1 MRVVLRLLPFVTK
14 YWKGLL
20 LALFCLI
27 TSTVASLVVPS
38 LLRTGIDSVLSSGS
52 QTTIII
58 LAIAIVASSAIRGF
72 ADYGNQY
79 LAQVVSQQASYEM
92 RNKIYDHIQKLSF
105 AYHDRSQTGQLVSRG
120 TVDVEAVRM
129 FLSMGLL
136 SVIQTVLLIAG
147 ITGLLIYYDWRLA
160 LITLAFVPP
169 ILWLTIFVSGRLRP
183 VWLKV
188 QQLMASMN
196 ITLQESLIGIRVIKA
211 FSRQDEENR
220 KFSVDAKRLY
230 DAQMHA
236 ARLTAINMPL
246 MVFFMTL
253 PAAVVLWYGG
263 RQYIAGTL
271 TIGDITAFV
280 LYLGMLAMPIR
291 RLGFVTNMY
300 SRTVSAGQ
308 RILEILDTESEVKE
322 KPGAIELGRL
332 NGAVTFENVS
342 FRYNPMAAAL
352 NNITFSV
359 QPGETVALLGGSGS
373 GKSTLIHLISR
384 FYDVTSGRVLV
395 DGIDVRDVTLSSLRK
410 NVGVAQQDVFLFSNT
425 IKDNICYGVPD
436 ATMEQVIQATKTAQI
451 HDFIQQLPEGY
462 DTWVGERGLTLSGGE
477 KQRIVIARALLM
489 DPSILILD
497 DSTSS
502 VDAETERLIRQ
513 ALNSLIKGRTTFVI
527 THRLPIIRNADLI
540 LMLKDGQII
549 EMGKHDDL
557 MSREG
562 LYHQTY
568 MAQLAATQEIEGTLV
583 ED

>member
-300 SRTVSAGQ
+300 SRTISAGQ

>member
-1 MRVVLRLLPFVTK
+1 MRVVLRLIPFVGK
-14 YWKGLL
+14 YWKGLA
-20 LALFCLI
+20 LAFICLSI
-27 TSTVASLVVPS
+27 STAASLIVPRMLMS
-38 LLRTGIDSVLSSGS
+38 GIDAALGSGS
-52 QTTIII
+52 QTTV
-58 LAIAIVASSAIRGF
+58 LIAAVVIVGASAVRGF
-72 ADYGNQY
+72 SDYGNQY
-79 LAQVVSQQASYEM
+79 MTQVVSQQGSYEI
-92 RNKIYDHIQKLSF
+92 RNKLYDHIQKLSF

-120 TVDVEAVRM
+120 TVDVEAVRQ

-136 SVIQTVLLIAG
+136 GMIQTVLLMVGIAG
-147 ITGLLIYYDWRLA
+147 VLIYTDWELA
-160 LITLAFVPP
+160 LITLAFIPP
-169 ILWLTIFVSGRLRP
+169 IIWITIYVSRRLRP

-188 QQLMASMN
+188 QQLLASMN
-196 ITLQESLIGIRVIKA
+196 TTLQESLIGIRVVKA

-220 KFSVDAKRLY
+220 KFSGDAVRLY
-230 DAQMHA
+230 DAQMDA

-246 MVFFMTL
+246 MIFLMTL
-253 PAAVVLWYGG
+253 PVAVVLWYGG
-263 RQYIAGTL
+263 RQHAAGTL
-271 TIGDITAFV
+271 TIGGITLFV
-280 LYLGMLAMPIR
+280 LYMGMLTNPIR
-291 RLGFVTNMY
+291 RLGLLTNLY

-322 KPGAIELGRL
+322 KPDAMDLGRL
-332 NGAVTFENVS
+332 KGAVAFENVS
-342 FRYNPMAAAL
+342 FRYNPIVAAL

-359 QPGETVALLGGSGS
+359 SPGETVALLGGSGS

-384 FYDVTSGRVLV
+384 FYDVTSGQILV

-410 NVGVAQQDVFLFSNT
+410 NVGLAQQDVFLFSNT
-425 IKDNICYGVPD
+425 VKGNICYGVPD
-436 ATMEQVIQATKTAQI
+436 ATMEQVIEAAKTAQI
-451 HDFIQQLPEGY
+451 HDFIQSLPDGY
-462 DTWVGERGLTLSGGE
+462 DTWVGERGLNLSGGE

-489 DPSILILD
+489 NPSILILD

-540 LMLKDGQII
+540 LMLKDGEIV

-562 LYHQTY
+562 LYYQTY
-568 MAQLAATQEIEGTLV
+568 LAQLASTQEIEESLV